1 MGGARDQP
9 GTSSALEHCR
19 PWGHWGR
26 GQLRVDWGFVEC
38 ARCRRGIVHSGAEC
52 YQQGVCG
59 ERAAWGT
66 EALWPAGAHRGILHA
81 SQAGRPQRS
90 PESQHLPVPPPP
102 PPVALPALSEKWP
115 PLSFLAFPRAPGRT
129 LPKPPT
135 PGGWAV
141 ASAVEKPDTKVPRA
155 QGVGWRALPPHC
167 PLGLCTLRSSTW
179 GVFKDALVTSFGCP
193 DKLRDAPE
201 NYPGTPGPRC
211 FRLAVESGVALGS
224 RASSSG

>member
-1 MGGARDQP
+1 MWGEGSVGNGSTVACWCPQGHPSCFP
-9 GTSSALEHCR
+9 GRETPE
-19 PWGHWGR
+19 
-26 GQLRVDWGFVEC
+26 VT
-38 ARCRRGIVHSGAEC
+38 
-52 YQQGVCG
+52 GVK
-59 ERAAWGT
+59 
-66 EALWPAGAHRGILHA
+66 
-81 SQAGRPQRS
+81 
-90 PESQHLPVPPPP
+90 HLPVPPPP

-179 GVFKDALVTSFGCP
+179 GVFKDALVTSSGCP

>member
-9 GTSSALEHCR
+9 GTWSALEHCR

-90 PESQHLPVPPPP
+90 PESNTCLSHHHPLLWPCLPFLRNG
-102 PPVALPALSEKWP
+102 LPSAFWP
-115 PLSFLAFPRAPGRT
+115 FHG
-129 LPKPPT
+129 
-135 PGGWAV
+135 
-141 ASAVEKPDTKVPRA
+141 
-155 QGVGWRALPPHC
+155 
-167 PLGLCTLRSSTW
+167 PLGEPFPSPQPLVAGLWPLPWRSLTLRCPGHRVW
-179 GVFKDALVTSFGCP
+179 GGGPSHHTVLWVSAL
-193 DKLRDAPE
+193 
-201 NYPGTPGPRC
+201 
-211 FRLAVESGVALGS
+211 
-224 RASSSG
+224 